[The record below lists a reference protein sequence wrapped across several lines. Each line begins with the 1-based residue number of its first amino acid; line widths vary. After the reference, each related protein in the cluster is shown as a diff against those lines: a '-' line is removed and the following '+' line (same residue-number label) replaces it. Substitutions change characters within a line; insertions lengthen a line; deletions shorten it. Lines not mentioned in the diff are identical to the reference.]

1 MRESIAPCHR
11 RHPAPTSKSSSLS
24 TRQPLLESSGLD
36 PTECELGLTRILL
49 DGLQKIRSGAVI
61 RDALAWV
68 ITCVRRLLGS
78 LRRRGDRREILEL
91 ATLPAPEEGEPWD
104 GPGLL
109 ELWEWLEGISGQ
121 LERLLSPLEF
131 RSLWA
136 AEGAKTTREA
146 AMKIPAIPKACR
158 TLHLRVSAKISR
170 RFFPESCLPSTSL

>member
-1 MRESIAPCHR
+1 VRAGTEGNLR
-11 RHPAPTSKSSSLS
+11 RPHWPKVGCRYGMSRDSVGLVSSQKHAHKPA
-24 TRQPLLESSGLD
+24 
-36 PTECELGLTRILL
+36 
-49 DGLQKIRSGAVI
+49 DGGEP
-61 RDALAWV
+61 
-68 ITCVRRLLGS
+68 S

-146 AMKIPAIPKACR
+146 AIKIPATPKACC
-158 TLHLRVSAKISR
+158 TLHLRVSGGISR